1 MPQIRALFSNIQQY
15 IANEIQQAST
25 HIRIAMAWLT
35 DQNLYDLLCNKAI
48 TGIKVELL
56 LIKDDINKNA
66 FNIDLEQ
73 LRQIN
78 NAEIVFMVPEDFR
91 KMHNK
96 YVPKQYSNF
105 LKTLNFKVFFAFFIE
120 GSTAA
125 RFDF

>member
-1 MPQIRALFSNIQQY
+1 
-15 IANEIQQAST
+15 
-25 HIRIAMAWLT
+25 MAWLT

-96 YVPKQYSNF
+96 YCIIDSHTVITGSYNWTYQAQQNDENIVIVSGDPEFATDYIQNFNNLKQ
-105 LKTLNFKVFFAFFIE
+105 LLCV
-120 GSTAA
+120 
-125 RFDF
+125 